1 MSSINIFKKIF
12 EIMNEYENLLDNYAN
27 LKNNISIKKNNEQEF
42 DFNND
47 RFFDFIF
54 KNMKIEKNIPL
65 NMEYNSNNI
74 PNVHNSNDIPNVHN
88 SNDTP
93 NIDNSNNTPN
103 INSSNNEYT
112 NFNNNFHKENNI
124 ELNLISLKDNNN
136 DSEKKKYK
144 KDNENIVLKK
154 YYKKMYKKIVLVCHP
169 DKNGDKNTFIKC
181 QKYYED
187 KSLIGLLYISYKL
200 QIKPELL
207 TDIIIKKIFEEIRTI
222 QEKINNLKNS
232 IIL

>member
-1 MSSINIFKKIF
+1 MSSTNIFKKIF
-12 EIMNEYENLLDNYAN
+12 DIMNEYENLLDNYDNLNKNIN
-27 LKNNISIKKNNEQEF
+27 LKKNKESDF

-47 RFFDFIF
+47 VFFNFIF
-54 KNMKIEKNIPL
+54 NNMKIEKNIPVKTDT
-65 NMEYNSNNI
+65 NSNNI
-74 PNVHNSNDIPNVHN
+74 SNFENSNNIQ
-88 SNDTP
+88 
-93 NIDNSNNTPN
+93 NIDNSNNILN
-103 INSSNNEYT
+103 INNQSNNHINY
-112 NFNNNFHKENNI
+112 NSNLYKENNI

-144 KDNENIVLKK
+144 KDTENIVLKK

-169 DKNGDKNTFIKC
+169 DKNGDKNMFIKC

-207 TDIIIKKIFEEIRTI
+207 TDIIIKKIFEEIRII
-222 QEKINNLKNS
+222 QEKINNLKNF